1 MKIAILKYDKIHH
14 NQWKPELLAISESD
28 YEVLVKAASREAI
41 TQGLEPYV
49 VTFDPNRYTDWLGDR
64 EDSPDMR
71 ASWASFNL

>member
-14 NQWKPELLAISESD
+14 KQWKPEFLTISESD
-28 YEVLVKAASREAI
+28 YEILIKAASHDAI
-41 TQGLEPYV
+41 AQGLEPCV

-64 EDSPDMR
+64 EDSSDMR